1 MNFEEKL
8 NKGFELFHEKEIDYA
23 LDTARELQKENP
35 ESHEAFYLEAL
46 VMQQLNQYT
55 ISMEAIEK
63 AIELDEDN
71 APYYNLRGN
80 LHMQLEELK
89 DAEKDFDKAIELND
103 VPAAHRNKVM
113 LMLMTD
119 RGQKAI
125 PYLLERIKANPQD
138 AENWILMG
146 DMIQKG
152 GQPDKAR
159 TYYEQALKIDPD
171 NEYAK
176 RQIENE
182 GDAV

>member
-8 NKGFELFHEKEIDYA
+8 NKGFELLREKEIDYA
-23 LDTARELQKENP
+23 LDVARELQEEQP
-35 ESHEAFYLEAL
+35 DSHEAFYLEAL
-46 VMQQLNQYT
+46 VMQQLNQWD
-55 ISMEAIEK
+55 ISMKAIEK
-63 AIELDEDN
+63 ALELADDN

-80 LHMQLEELK
+80 VRMQLEKLK
-89 DAEKDFDKAIELND
+89 EAEEDFDKAIELND
-103 VPAAHRNKVM
+103 TSAAHRNKVM

-119 RGQKAI
+119 RGQEAI
-125 PYLLERIKANPQD
+125 PYLINRIKEDPKD

-146 DMIQKG
+146 DMINKG

-176 RQIENE
+176 RQLEAE
-182 GDAV
+182 E